1 MVETMNLKQD
11 GNYFVCRYTTKYQAL
26 DTSYTLIPQNKSLSS
41 KDRVS
46 LLPQQTK
53 KNRKT
58 QWMTS
63 KLLLHMVDITIT
75 D

>member
-1 MVETMNLKQD
+1 MNLKQD
-11 GNYFVCRYTTKYQAL
+11 GNYFCVSLHYQIPSTGYIIHTNPTKKA
-26 DTSYTLIPQNKSLSS
+26 LSS